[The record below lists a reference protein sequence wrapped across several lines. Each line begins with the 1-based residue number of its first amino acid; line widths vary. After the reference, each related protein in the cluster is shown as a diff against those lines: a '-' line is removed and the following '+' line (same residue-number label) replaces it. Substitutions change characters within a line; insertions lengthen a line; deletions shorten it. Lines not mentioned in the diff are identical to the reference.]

1 MIVNEC
7 CRVILETSWK
17 LKLTEIALTE
27 GKIRTKYPRMS
38 LQGSELL
45 FDVKEN
51 SQIQLTQLQLMEF
64 GCYDDS
70 KLRI

>member
-45 FDVKEN
+45 FDVKN
-51 SQIQLTQLQLMEF
+51 SQIWLTQLQLMEF
-64 GCYDDS
+64 GCYGDS